1 MNAQSVPLNGIRGS
15 SFWTALFAE
24 PQVPPAL
31 KVAAV
36 EEGRIEGLPGE
47 QGARVLVSL
56 LVGSARH
63 WKAQDQERLRRLGL
77 RPDSNEDPLQWQ
89 RSSSLR
95 VGKDR
100 DEALKGVVQALV
112 AAGASVWHEPTSAP
126 DTFDAGHL
134 ESLDLDALPS
144 ALELA
149 YRLGLPD
156 CFALM
161 LRSASAP
168 SASVLEKLAC
178 RPSETSW
185 LEWAADHPCPD
196 FLPALLSHGLKP
208 TYGAAEKVRSLSA
221 WNHLINAG
229 LELDGPT
236 QHCSLFWSWANALR
250 PSVAIDEELPEGW
263 LSASAWALRA
273 SVSHWGSLDI
283 RATDKQARVLARTHG
298 VEGWSQNK
306 WERASGRWK
315 GQWSLPA
322 AYALLSLRHEP
333 LTAGISGLAAWLAH
347 APPRWSELS
356 SVPGL
361 PDRGWWSLAC
371 WLKLSH
377 SAHQTLGKE
386 NRDRFQAWALKG
398 LGVRR
403 WTDPELASEALAV
416 TQWVAGKLQTRRAT
430 LSQAWK
436 QWLLELSEGLGE
448 GLQWFNLSWV
458 DTVEALA
465 DPSLGFSMPPLLKR
479 LCDEVEDGGMES
491 LVPSGVLT
499 RLVFSAVALSDAP
512 QHPGRPAGEVAAWV
526 DLCWPPGDAFPLCSP
541 LPVVERVV
549 DILERCDHPRAPLAR
564 ATYSQAKMARDLGQ
578 SPSGEDGIP
587 VGPARPRF

>member
-15 SFWTALFAE
+15 SFWTTLFAE

-36 EEGRIEGLPGE
+36 EEGRIEGLSGE

-56 LVGSARH
+56 LVGSAWH

-77 RPDSNEDPLQWQ
+77 LSDDHADPLEWK
-89 RSSSLR
+89 SSGSLHIR
-95 VGKDR
+95 NER

-112 AAGASVWHEPTSAP
+112 AAGAPVWHTPSCVP
-126 DTFDAGHL
+126 DTFGA
-134 ESLDLDALPS
+134 LDLSLLELDGLPS

-149 YRLGLPD
+149 YRLGLPG

-161 LRSASAP
+161 LRSDSAP
-168 SASVLEKLAC
+168 PPSVLEKLAC
-178 RPSETSW
+178 RPSETTW
-185 LEWAADHPCPD
+185 LEQAADHPCPD

-208 TYGAAEKVRSLSA
+208 TFSAAKQVRSLSG
-221 WNHLINAG
+221 WSHLVNAG
-229 LELDGPT
+229 LKLDDPA
-236 QHCSLFWSWANALR
+236 QRSSLFWSWAHDGR
-250 PSVAIDEELPEGW
+250 PSIPVGEPLPEGW

-273 SVSHWGSLDI
+273 SVSHWGSLDLK
-283 RATDKQARVLARTHG
+283 TTKKQARALAQRHG
-298 VEGWSQNK
+298 VEAWSQNR

-333 LTAGISGLAAWLAH
+333 QTAGAAGLAAWLAH
-347 APPRWSELS
+347 APPRWAELS
-356 SVPGL
+356 SVPGI

-371 WLKLSH
+371 WLKLSQ
-377 SAHQTLGKE
+377 SSNQTLGVE
-386 NRDRFQAWALKG
+386 NRERFQAWALEG

-403 WTDPELASEALAV
+403 WSDPQLAPEALAV
-416 TQWVAGKLQTRRAT
+416 TQWVAGKLQTRRGA
-430 LSQAWK
+430 LSQAWE
-436 QWLLELSEGLGE
+436 QWVLGLSEGLAE
-448 GLQWFNLSWV
+448 GFHWFNLAWV

-465 DPSLGFSMPPLLKR
+465 DPGLGLSMPSLLKH
-479 LCDEVEDGGMES
+479 LQEAQGHP
-491 LVPSGVLT
+491 LPSPELT
-499 RLVFSAVALSDAP
+499 RLVCSAVALSGAP
-512 QHPGRPAGEVAAWV
+512 GHPGRPASEVNGWMN
-526 DLCWPPGDAFPLCSP
+526 LCWPHGQPFPLLSP